1 MVEEKL
7 CNNKEH
13 NEFLPINYFGKSKRT
28 KDGLQR
34 VCKVCKS
41 KYDREYY
48 VKNKSRR
55 DDNLNRNRLYGKRNR
70 KFIYDYLLSHLCV
83 DCGEKDPI
91 VLEFDHLFGKDK
103 SISEMVRRRYS
114 IERIKKEISKCEV
127 RCANCH
133 RRKTSKTFSWTYK
146 K

>member
-48 VKNKSRR
+48 VKK
-55 DDNLNRNRLYGKRNR
+55 
-70 KFIYDYLLSHLCV
+70 
-83 DCGEKDPI
+83 
-91 VLEFDHLFGKDK
+91 
-103 SISEMVRRRYS
+103 ISPDEM
-114 IERIKKEISKCEV
+114 II
-127 RCANCH
+127 
-133 RRKTSKTFSWTYK
+133 
-146 K
+146 